1 MFSKRLPDDFRK
13 IYIWAKYNISQ
24 GKLEKAKE
32 LLLSI
37 PDENRLSFHNFQLG
51 KIYKIMGFSAKAES
65 YFKKS
70 HTQAKLWVKP
80 LIELASIAML
90 NSKFDYASKLL
101 KQAENL
107 PNKSLEHKTIA
118 MQFYTLRN
126 QISKADAI
134 LSSIRP

>member
-1 MFSKRLPDDFRK
+1 
-13 IYIWAKYNISQ
+13 
-24 GKLEKAKE
+24 
-32 LLLSI
+32 
-37 PDENRLSFHNFQLG
+37 
-51 KIYKIMGFSAKAES
+51 MGFSAKAES

-134 LSSIRP
+134 LSSTRSIRCARRRGTPFSTFASAQIISTFPS